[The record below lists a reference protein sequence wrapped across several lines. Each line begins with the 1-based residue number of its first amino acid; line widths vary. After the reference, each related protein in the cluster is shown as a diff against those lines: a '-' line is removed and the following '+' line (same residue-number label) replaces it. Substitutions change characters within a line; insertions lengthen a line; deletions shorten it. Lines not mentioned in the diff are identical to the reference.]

1 MTNREPF
8 DTIRSVFPDLES
20 IVSVGLG
27 LGSVLFFLDAAGVD
41 VIANLQGSSVSEFG
55 GVGYM
60 VGLMLVSKAVERFR
74 EAVGSE
80 RDAPTA
86 GR

>member
-8 DTIRSVFPDLES
+8 DTIRSVFPDIES

-41 VIANLQGSSVSEFG
+41 VVANLQGSSASEFG
-55 GVGYM
+55 EVGYI
-60 VGLMLVSKAVERFR
+60 VGFMLVSKAVERFR

-80 RDAPTA
+80 QDAPMA